1 MAGKIKQLVFAEGVA
16 VVAPTEVDIVDTVN
30 DQTIA
35 GTKTF
40 DEQIVLKEIATPTT
54 PASGYK
60 AVYPKADGKMYTLDD
75 TGIETEI
82 GSGSGGGGI
91 NYIDNPDAEGN
102 VTTGWAVYADAA
114 ATTPVDGTGGTANI
128 TFTASS
134 SSPLRGTYSFL
145 ITKDAANRQGQGAS
159 YDFTIAAADKG
170 RPLGIRWEGEASA
183 NYTGSSGTEYMVC
196 YVYDVTN
203 ATVIATSNVNV
214 PGGSFKGFTTFLATT
229 STSYRLIFHIAGT
242 GTAAWTYKLDSV
254 SVGPDTVVQGAAV
267 SDWVASPNNPTVTGI
282 TVGGS
287 VTYSGYGVR
296 ERRVGDSIEAEG
308 SFTLATVTTAPTGFI
323 KMSNPFSGSID
334 SAKVIS
340 STGMVGYGN
349 VLDASTSENYQFQ
362 IYWDT
367 TNGLYFAWGD
377 VDTNGDGTPDIDRKC
392 PITLAAGDIFRYY
405 LTAPIVG
412 WSSNVTMANR
422 AVEEYLYN
430 TNASIDQAD
439 TTSFGYGASGTQ
451 VLAHTATS
459 GVTWWTYR
467 VRSTQA
473 VTSTDLA
480 ILELKDSSISGSPWV
495 PASSLYPPAEQSTS
509 KYGFSLVQV
518 SSTDFDVRFGKRG
531 MKPDNATLGGTGTV
545 FANTLYWRVR
555 IVRGGASVGFPVST
569 RNIVGDTSGTTVP
582 SGYIGETITATIT
595 AGAVGTSEA
604 DITGA
609 SLALGA
615 GVWLVCYSLS
625 VYAQTGAVASNASY
639 ISACLTDSSNNHVT
653 NSERLQSAK
662 TVAAVAN
669 YVEGC
674 LASNSVINLSAAA
687 TYKLRARRVDV
698 AGTGTAGVY
707 MTSPT
712 NMSSFFAIRIA

>member
-114 ATTPVDGTGGTANI
+114 ATAPVNGTGGTANI

-214 PGGSFKGFTTFLATT
+214 PGGAFKGFTTFLATT

-254 SVGPDTVVQGAAV
+254 SVGPDTVVQGAAISDYSLITDITTNLGGTGTLTCRGRQDGDCLELRLLFV
-267 SDWVASPNNPTVTGI
+267 SSSDRTDAATDVIITLPSRFTIDTDKLNGGYTSSRYAGNIGNATLWDNSAGDLLVQQPYAASSTSI
-282 TVGGS
+282 S
-287 VTYSGYGVR
+287 FRR
-296 ERRVGDSIEAEG
+296 EDG
-308 SFTLATVTTAPTGFI
+308 LATLKLESVDNADNLQMT
-323 KMSNPFSGSID
+323 
-334 SAKVIS
+334 
-340 STGMVGYGN
+340 
-349 VLDASTSENYQFQ
+349 VL
-362 IYWDT
+362 
-367 TNGLYFAWGD
+367 L
-377 VDTNGDGTPDIDRKC
+377 
-392 PITLAAGDIFRYY
+392 
-405 LTAPIVG
+405 PIVG

-422 AVEEYLYN
+422 AVERFFYTSESFDAAGSTTVEGISGQAT
-430 TNASIDQAD
+430 TNLTATRSKTISVPGLLATDKVSVELSHQNSDAWFNSVDLAPLTVD
-439 TTSFGYGASGTQ
+439 TTGAGLSGVYISGAS
-451 VLAHTATS
+451 
-459 GVTWWTYR
+459 
-467 VRSTQA
+467 
-473 VTSTDLA
+473 
-480 ILELKDSSISGSPWV
+480 SSS
-495 PASSLYPPAEQSTS
+495 
-509 KYGFSLVQV
+509 
-518 SSTDFDVRFGKRG
+518 
-531 MKPDNATLGGTGTV
+531 GTV
-545 FANTLYWRVR
+545 TVAFQRYKWAANDDSPVFDWGTNLRWRLRV
-555 IVRGGASVGFPVST
+555 VSGGASVGFPVST

-582 SGYIGETITATIT
+582 SGFIGGKLNGTILAPSLTSTVTANAASIALTPGVWLLTARAYFNAAGTTTTSQTILGLSTTTATIDT
-595 AGAVGTSEA
+595 DKQVVSGTCA
-604 DITGA
+604 
-609 SLALGA
+609 A
-615 GVWLVCYSLS
+615 GVDPCMTITEYVNIAATTTYYLACN
-625 VYAQTGAVASNASY
+625 ATFAVSTMSIHA
-639 ISACLTDSSNNHVT
+639 
-653 NSERLQSAK
+653 
-662 TVAAVAN
+662 
-669 YVEGC
+669 
-674 LASNSVINLSAAA
+674 NSVFYA
-687 TYKLRARRVDV
+687 V
-698 AGTGTAGVY
+698 
-707 MTSPT
+707 
-712 NMSSFFAIRIA
+712 RIA